1 MIDKKTTHR
10 KDITVSFEKD
20 DIYLDITYDCVFTVT
35 SSESQPGL
43 VDRKV
48 EWDRITPIHV
58 MYAYDD
64 GDYEDE
70 IVWTY
75 GETMPDKI
83 TNALETFSSLILGK
97 LADSI
102 EGIR

>member
-10 KDITVSFEKD
+10 KDITVWVEKSG
-20 DIYLDITYDCVFTVT
+20 ISLDVTYDCTFTVS

-48 EWDRITPIHV
+48 EWDNVTPIHV
-58 MYAYDD
+58 SYSDVND
-64 GDYEDE
+64 DE

>member
-10 KDITVSFEKD
+10 KDITVWVEKSG
-20 DIYLDITYDCVFTVT
+20 ILLDVTYDCTFTVT

-48 EWDRITPIHV
+48 EWDNVTPIHV
-58 MYAYDD
+58 SYFDVND
-64 GDYEDE
+64 DE
-70 IVWTY
+70 IVWHY
-75 GETMPDKI
+75 GDNMPTKI

>member
-10 KDITVSFEKD
+10 KDITVWVEKAG
-20 DIYLDITYDCVFTVT
+20 ISLDVTYDCTFTVT

-83 TNALETFSSLILGK
+83 TNALETFSSIILGK

>member
-1 MIDKKTTHR
+1 MIDKRTTLR

-20 DIYLDITYDCVFTVT
+20 DIYLDITYDCVFTV
-35 SSESQPGL
+35 SLSESQPGL

-48 EWDRITPIHV
+48 EWDNVTPIHV
-58 MYAYDD
+58 SYSDVND
-64 GDYEDE
+64 DE
-70 IVWTY
+70 IVWHY
-75 GETMPDKI
+75 GDNMPAKI
-83 TNALETFSSLILGK
+83 TNALETFSSIILGK

>member
-10 KDITVSFEKD
+10 KDITVWVEKSG
-20 DIYLDITYDCVFTVT
+20 ISLDVTYDCTFTVS

-48 EWDRITPIHV
+48 EWDNVTPIHV
-58 MYAYDD
+58 SYSDVND
-64 GDYEDE
+64 DE
-70 IVWTY
+70 IVWHY
-75 GETMPDKI
+75 GDNMPAKI

-97 LADSI
+97 LAESI